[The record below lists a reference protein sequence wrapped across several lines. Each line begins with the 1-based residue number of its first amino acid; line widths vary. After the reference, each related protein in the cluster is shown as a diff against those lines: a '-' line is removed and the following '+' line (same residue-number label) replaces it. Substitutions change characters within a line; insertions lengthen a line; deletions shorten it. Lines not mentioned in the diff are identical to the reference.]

1 MQPQWRPIR
10 WQIIDGQTLKTPPR
24 TATVSTL
31 QPDTGCVPVAC
42 RDCGVYRLCAALGL
56 EGDELSLLERVVRRK
71 LIVKRGGL
79 LFRVREPADYVYA
92 IRSGSV
98 KTCVRTER
106 GRVQITG
113 LHLPGE
119 LLGLAGFDL
128 REYTCEARALE
139 TTSVCQV
146 SMHQLEEVAQRVPA
160 IHREML
166 CIMSGQIRHYEQL
179 LLLLGKHNAERR
191 LAAFL
196 LGLSQRFALHNYSPT
211 RFNLS
216 MSRGDIGNYLGIA
229 EETVCRVF
237 TRFQEEGLLTTR
249 RRYVELHDL
258 ERLRAIAHDPGRRAA
273 TAAALTSVA

>member
-1 MQPQWRPIR
+1 MPETEA
-10 WQIIDGQTLKTPPR
+10 TLKR
-24 TATVSTL
+24 TSVV
-31 QPDTGCVPVAC
+31 VPLVARRACGAVAC
-42 RDCGVYRLCAALGL
+42 RDCGIYRLCTALGL
-56 EGDELSLLERVVRRK
+56 ERDELSLLERVVKRK
-71 LIVKRGGL
+71 LIFKRSGL
-79 LFRVREPADYVYA
+79 LFRAREPANYVYA

-98 KTCVRTER
+98 KTCVRSEG

-119 LLGLAGFDL
+119 LLGLAGFDS

-146 SMHQLEEVAQRVPA
+146 SLHQLEEVAERLPA

-237 TRFQEEGLLTTR
+237 TRFQEKALLTTR

-273 TAAALTSVA
+273 ATAALTSVA

>member
-1 MQPQWRPIR
+1 MWA
-10 WQIIDGQTLKTPPR
+10 DGLKDCGVDSMPETEATLKR
-24 TATVSTL
+24 ASVV
-31 QPDTGCVPVAC
+31 VPLASVRICGAVAC

-56 EGDELSLLERVVRRK
+56 EGNELSLLDRVVERK
-71 LIVKRGGL
+71 LIFKRGGL
-79 LFRVREPADYVYA
+79 LFRAREPADYVYA

-98 KTCVRTER
+98 KTCVRTEG

-119 LLGLAGFDL
+119 LLGLAGFDS

-146 SMHQLEEVAQRVPA
+146 SMHRLEEVAERLPA

-166 CIMSGQIRHYEQL
+166 RIMSGQLRHYEQ

-237 TRFQEEGLLTTR
+237 TRLQEEGLLTTR

-273 TAAALTSVA
+273 ATVALTSGT

>member
-1 MQPQWRPIR
+1 M
-10 WQIIDGQTLKTPPR
+10 
-24 TATVSTL
+24 
-31 QPDTGCVPVAC
+31 PDTEATRKHASVVVPLARVRAC
-42 RDCGVYRLCAALGL
+42 GAIACHDCGVYRLCASLGL
-56 EGDELSLLERVVRRK
+56 EGGELSLLERVVKRK
-71 LIVKRGGL
+71 LIFKRGGL
-79 LFRVREPADYVYA
+79 LFRAREPAEHVYA

-98 KTCVRTER
+98 KTCVRTEG

-119 LLGLAGFDL
+119 LLGLAGFDS
-128 REYTCEARALE
+128 REHTCEAQALE

-146 SMHQLEEVAQRVPA
+146 SMHQLEEVAERLPA

-166 CIMSGQIRHYEQL
+166 CIMSNQIRHYEQL

-216 MSRGDIGNYLGIA
+216 MSRGDIGNYIGIA

-258 ERLRAIAHDPGRRAA
+258 DRLRAIAHDPGRRAA
-273 TAAALTSVA
+273 ATAALTSVA